1 MDVKIRYGV
10 CIAMEVDR
18 DAVAVSMSR
27 FSRQPEVFAQLK
39 VMLAPAGTLKL
50 DLDKA
55 RWS

>member
-1 MDVKIRYGV
+1 
-10 CIAMEVDR
+10 MEVDR